1 MKAALATVGA
11 LLAVMATAYG
21 SIFAL
26 DARYAPLQLVEDLVW
41 SGLKREIRELR
52 RDVEAGRATQEELD
66 ELLDRFCRSY
76 PEDRECRA

>member
-1 MKAALATVGA
+1 MKAAIVSVGA

-26 DARYAPLQLVEDLVW
+26 DARYAPVQLVEDLVW
-41 SGLKREIRELR
+41 SGMKREIRELR
-52 RDVEAGRATQEELD
+52 RDVSEGRAAPEDLQ

-76 PEDRECRA
+76 PNDRECVN